1 MSLKRFIYY
10 NAMIG
15 GWAGLLVWLGAEL
28 LFFRSGSSGGLF
40 EAALVGILAGL
51 AIGAALNFVSG
62 LSSGRWR
69 PRLSFR
75 LILGAAVA
83 AAGGVLGAFLYST
96 VQLPRAFGWMV
107 MGLGIGAA
115 EGVCEKSAIRIRNG
129 LIGGAAGGFLGGLL
143 FDPIASSGSDM
154 SSRAAAFVILGLAVG
169 ALVGLTHVVLR
180 EAWLTVVDGFGPGRQ
195 LVLTHPVTVLGRGD
209 HLPLPFLGYAG
220 RDLDSEH
227 LRIARQPDGQYVV
240 EDIGSRVG
248 TSVNGQPVRGAVV
261 LGSGDLIRLGS
272 NIIRFEHRDRTSVRG
287 EASPAQ
293 PPAVGSGKIAAPP
306 PLPGPSNP
314 PPLPPSGAAEPEP
327 PRPGGSPLPPPKEAG
342 PSDSPPRIPPPPP
355 PPV

>member
-10 NAMIG
+10 NAVIG

-28 LFFRSGSSGGLF
+28 LFFRSDFHGGLF
-40 EAALVGILAGL
+40 EAALVGVLAGL

-62 LSSGRWR
+62 LSSGRWK
-69 PRLSFR
+69 PKLSLR

-96 VQLPRAFGWMV
+96 VQLPRSLGWMV

-143 FDPIASSGSDM
+143 FDPIATSGSDM
-154 SSRAAAFVILGLAVG
+154 SSRAVAFVILGVAVG

-195 LVLTHPVTVLGRGD
+195 LVLTHAVTVLGRGD

-227 LRIARQPDGQYVV
+227 LRIARQSDGQYVV

-248 TSVNGQPVRGAVV
+248 TSVNGQPIRGPVV
-261 LGSGDLIRLGS
+261 LAGGDLIRLGS
-272 NIIRFEHRDRTSVRG
+272 NIIRFEHRDRTSIRG
-287 EASPAQ
+287 EVSPAK
-293 PPAVGSGKIAAPP
+293 PPTVGSATISPPP
-306 PLPGPSNP
+306 PLPGTPSP
-314 PPLPPSGAAEPEP
+314 PPLPPSGAGEREP
-327 PRPGGSPLPPPKEAG
+327 PSPQASPSPPPKEPG
-342 PSDSPPRIPPPPP
+342 PADSPPRIPPPPP
-355 PPV
+355 PPG